1 MFVATINS
9 YDNTNYEIQ
18 EVTEN
23 GENISI
29 PYTNYSITVL
39 ENIKGN
45 LKTNEHIPLQKYGG
59 IREDGKK
66 YILYEND
73 FLPEEG
79 KTYIFLAF
87 STKNG
92 GLLLNGPTSN
102 VLILDAQTL
111 KSDDIKKTSFY
122 LQYVKA
128 YENEVDFS
136 KERHTISNDFT

>member
-1 MFVATINS
+1 MVRNKIISIIISIGLTITLTSGCAKDHPIPISTIHFTWIVDINDPEKVVGINDYVFVATINS

-66 YILYEND
+66 YILYEN
-73 FLPEEG
+73 
-79 KTYIFLAF
+79 
-87 STKNG
+87 
-92 GLLLNGPTSN
+92 
-102 VLILDAQTL
+102 
-111 KSDDIKKTSFY
+111 
-122 LQYVKA
+122 
-128 YENEVDFS
+128 EVDFS
-136 KERHTISNDFT
+136 KERHTISNDFM